1 MGPLKPARVRKN
13 RENLAGF
20 FAGEDRF
27 GRKRSQAAEAF
38 TPERA
43 LELVRLYCE
52 NEAAMEHLQAYARRF
67 KQAARE
73 EITAEDVR
81 EAWDLMRVRKVM
93 ES

>member
-1 MGPLKPARVRKN
+1 MKPARARKN
-13 RENLAGF
+13 RENIAAF
-20 FAGEDRF
+20 FSGKDRHD
-27 GRKRSQAAEAF
+27 RPRSSAADAF

-43 LELVRLYCE
+43 LELIREYCE

-67 KQAARE
+67 KQAARS
-73 EITAEDVR
+73 EIAVEDLR